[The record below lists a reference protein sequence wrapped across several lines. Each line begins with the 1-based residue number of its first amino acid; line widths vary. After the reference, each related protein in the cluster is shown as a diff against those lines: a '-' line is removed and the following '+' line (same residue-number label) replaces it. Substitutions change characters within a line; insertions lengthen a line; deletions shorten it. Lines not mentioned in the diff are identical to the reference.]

1 MIFLLIFLCLLAFL
15 TIVESEYL
23 TKIQL
28 IHMAK
33 LMHVEC
39 KNTMLVFLDPVHIKY
54 VV

>member
-1 MIFLLIFLCLLAFL
+1 MIFLLIFLCPPAFL
-15 TIVESEYL
+15 TIVEYEYL

-28 IHMAK
+28 IHMPK